1 MSDGAAEANSPSGAS
16 KAQRKSKSRKST
28 LTGVDMPLGDEAG
41 QATVMPAA
49 PGSEGGAGAPQPPP
63 GRSQSSPSLA
73 GGKLSWEGLEA
84 LKARAAGAMD
94 RVEYLASSRNL
105 MTDLRAS
112 EARELEHAK
121 RHRADARK
129 HMSNG
134 LSKQVGAAAL
144 LFEKQRELLAANKT
158 AAKRLNAVNRYVVGR
173 EEARAGSVGV
183 EAAKA
188 AMQRTRP
195 DTRPYPTYQ
204 ELFHFSRHVPG
215 EQRDS
220 PIMAVKCH
228 MRYMPPEDAIRHGMG
243 GTLPS
248 KSRPGALAASRKRMS
263 ETA

>member
-1 MSDGAAEANSPSGAS
+1 MSDGAAEA
-16 KAQRKSKSRKST
+16 QRKGRPRKSAPSDA
-28 LTGVDMPLGDEAG
+28 DMPLDDDSG
-41 QATVMPAA
+41 QATLRMPVA
-49 PGSEGGAGAPQPPP
+49 PGSKGKVGK
-63 GRSQSSPSLA
+63 SQSSPSLT
-73 GGKLSWEGLEA
+73 GGTLSWDELEA
-84 LKARAAGAMD
+84 LKMRAAGAID

-134 LSKQVGAAAL
+134 LSKQVDTAAL
-144 LFEKQRELLAANKT
+144 LFEKQREALAANKT
-158 AAKRLNAVNRYVVGR
+158 SARRLDAVNHFVVGR
-173 EEARAGSVGV
+173 EKVRAGSVGV

-204 ELFHFSRHVPG
+204 ELYNLARHVPG
-215 EQRDS
+215 EQRES
-220 PIMAVKCH
+220 PIMAVRCH
-228 MRYMPPEDAIRHGMG
+228 MRYMPPDGALRHGMT
-243 GTLPS
+243 GTLPG
-248 KSRPGALAASRKRMS
+248 GARSGASAAPRRRMG